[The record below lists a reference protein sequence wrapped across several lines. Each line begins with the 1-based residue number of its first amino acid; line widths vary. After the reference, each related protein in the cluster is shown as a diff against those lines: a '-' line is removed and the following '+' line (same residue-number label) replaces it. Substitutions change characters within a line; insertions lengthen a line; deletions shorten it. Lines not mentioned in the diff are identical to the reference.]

1 MSATISHPRFA
12 GPQSFFRLPTEST
25 SSSLKIIGA
34 PYDTGATF
42 RNGARFAPRAVREA
56 SLMLGTYHPDFDVNF
71 LSRGVTD
78 GGDLVLTLN
87 NSAENLRIIETA
99 IVDIHRAKAKSAVI
113 GGDHS
118 LLLAELRA
126 LKKVYGNFALLH
138 FDSHADVG
146 DAVYGED
153 FHHGTPIKHAVEE
166 ELLDGKKIFQI
177 GIRGPT
183 WTPGQQ
189 QYVRS
194 HGIQVLERTKLAQF
208 DEFMQKARKEIGS
221 IPVHVT
227 FDVDLID
234 PAFAPAAGTPMSG
247 GISPYEAITMLR
259 SLKGLNIVSADVCEV
274 TPSYDVADLTSQV
287 AAALLYEEVALM
299 CT

>member
-1 MSATISHPRFA
+1 MNHPRFA
-12 GPQSFFRLPTEST
+12 GPQSFFRLDTVHT
-25 SSSLKIIGA
+25 SPGIKIIGS

-42 RNGARFAPRAVREA
+42 RSGARFAPRAVREA
-56 SLMLGTYHPDFDVNF
+56 SLMMGTYHPDFDVNF
-71 LSRGVTD
+71 KSRGVID
-78 GGDLVLTLN
+78 SGDLLLTLN
-87 NSAENLRIIETA
+87 NSQENLKIIEKA
-99 IVDIHRAKAKSAVI
+99 VIDIHQSKAKSAII

-146 DAVYGED
+146 GAAYGED

-166 ELLDGKKIFQI
+166 ELLPGKNIFQI

-183 WTPGQQ
+183 WTPEQQ
-189 QYVRS
+189 SYVKK
-194 HGIQVLERTKLAQF
+194 HGIQVLERTQLDRFDDFLA
-208 DEFMQKARKEIGS
+208 KAKQQIGS
-221 IPVHVT
+221 LPVHVT

-234 PAFAPAAGTPMSG
+234 PAFAPASGTPLMG

-259 SLKGLNIVSADVCEV
+259 KLRGMNIVSTDVCEV
-274 TPSYDVADLTSQV
+274 TPCYDIADLTAQT
-287 AAALLYEEVALM
+287 AAALLYEEIALM
-299 CT
+299 C